1 MAVRDTF
8 TLLTEGWSDDDR
20 PLSYRFGTS
29 MAGGSPLMVR
39 VRVPIAAEFRSCCCY
54 YC

>member
-20 PLSYRFGTS
+20 PLSYRFGTLMTDSSS
-29 MAGGSPLMVR
+29 MMVR
-39 VRVPIAAEFRSCCCY
+39 CVCPF
-54 YC
+54 

>member
-8 TLLTEGWSDDDR
+8 TLVTEGWSDDDR

-29 MAGGSPLMVR
+29 TTSGSPVMVQR
-39 VRVPIAAEFRSCCCY
+39 APPHLETDDW
-54 YC
+54 